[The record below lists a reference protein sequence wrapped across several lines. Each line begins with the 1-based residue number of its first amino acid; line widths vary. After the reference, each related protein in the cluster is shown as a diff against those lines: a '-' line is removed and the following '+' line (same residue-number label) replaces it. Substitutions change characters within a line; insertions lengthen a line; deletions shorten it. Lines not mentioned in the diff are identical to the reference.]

1 MLNKGIHFLI
11 KHKVIVLVWIALI
24 IFFGVV
30 TSPFK
35 FGTDIFPSN
44 PVSVDAIPNIGEN
57 QQIVFTRWDGQ
68 SPQDIEDQISYPLT
82 SSFLGIPG
90 VKSIRSTSMFGFS
103 SVYIIFEDDVEFYWS
118 RTRILEKLN
127 TLPKELLPEGVQPK
141 LGPDATA
148 LGQIYWYTLEGR
160 SPEGKVTGGWNL
172 QELRSIQDFYIK
184 NALASTMGVSE
195 VASVGGFVKE
205 YHIDVDPEAMRQ
217 YGISLNQVVDA
228 VKKSNKSS
236 GAQTL
241 EINHTEYFVR
251 GLGYVTST
259 EDIENTSVSVKNFT
273 PVLIKDIAK
282 VSLGPAERR
291 GILDKEGAEVVG
303 GVVTAQYGANPMQ
316 VTQNL
321 TAQIDKISKGLPKKT
336 LEDGTISQLTIVP
349 FYDRSVL
356 IHETLDTLGDA
367 LLFEI
372 IIAILVVIVM
382 LRSLKASFLVS
393 GLLPLAV
400 LSVFIAMKL
409 ANVEANVVALS
420 GIAIAIGT
428 LVDMG
433 IVLAENITRHLRANP
448 EQNVQTTIL
457 NASNEVSGALLTA
470 GLTTIVSFIPVF
482 TLTGAEGKLFIPLAF
497 TKTVA
502 LCAAIGLALFALP
515 PVAALIMSK
524 KKERS
529 KVPFLSILLIVLGA
543 ISLVSGFYLVATFI
557 ALFGLLK
564 LLVHYNILDKEFQK
578 YIPYGVMLLF
588 IVTML
593 TVYWRPLGFS
603 HNLILNGL
611 FVLLLIGLVLLPLM
625 LFITKYEDMLQ
636 WVLRNKWISV
646 SIPSFFVI
654 LGLGIMLNMGKE
666 FMPSL
671 EEGDFLLM
679 PTSLPHA
686 GVSENQQVLKK
697 LDMAVAAIPEV
708 GNVVGKA
715 GRVESPLDPAPLS
728 MYENLISYKPEYIL
742 DPEGTPLRFEVNEEG
757 LFKTKEGN
765 FIASGED
772 VSQSDL
778 IPDRGGEYYR
788 NWRPHI
794 KNVDDIWQE
803 ISKATQLPGVT
814 SAPKLQPIET
824 RLVMLQTGMRAPM
837 GIKVKG
843 QNLKDVEA
851 FALELEK
858 QLKTVDGI
866 IPESVFADRITGKP
880 YILFD
885 IDRQKIA
892 RYGLSIE
899 DVQQTLEVAVGGKT
913 LSNSIEGRERYALR
927 VRYPRELRGTPEDL
941 ASVYMTL
948 SNGSTIPLTEFV
960 EVKYQRG
967 PQSIKSEDGFLVSYV
982 IFDKKGDISEVT
994 AVEEA
999 KTTLQELEN
1008 KGELVVP
1015 DGVHYVFSGTYEN
1028 HIHSQKT
1035 LQFVVP
1041 AVLLLV
1047 FVLLYLQFRSVSI
1060 SFMVFSGVAVAFAGG
1075 FIMLWLYG
1083 QNWFLDIQMGSVNIR
1098 ELLNVGTVN
1107 LSVAVWVGFIALFGI
1122 ATDDG
1127 VVMATYL
1134 NQSFQDKPLNSKD
1147 AIRSAVIEAGKRRV
1161 KPCLM
1166 TTATT
1171 ILALLP
1177 VLTSDG
1183 KGANIMIPMA
1193 IPALGGMF
1201 MALIT
1206 LFVVPVLYCWQKEVT
1221 LNSAKTE
1228 L

>member
-1 MLNKGIHFLI
+1 
-11 KHKVIVLVWIALI
+11 
-24 IFFGVV
+24 
-30 TSPFK
+30 
-35 FGTDIFPSN
+35 
-44 PVSVDAIPNIGEN
+44 
-57 QQIVFTRWDGQ
+57 
-68 SPQDIEDQISYPLT
+68 
-82 SSFLGIPG
+82 
-90 VKSIRSTSMFGFS
+90 
-103 SVYIIFEDDVEFYWS
+103 
-118 RTRILEKLN
+118 
-127 TLPKELLPEGVQPK
+127 
-141 LGPDATA
+141 
-148 LGQIYWYTLEGR
+148 
-160 SPEGKVTGGWNL
+160 
-172 QELRSIQDFYIK
+172 
-184 NALASTMGVSE
+184 
-195 VASVGGFVKE
+195 
-205 YHIDVDPEAMRQ
+205 
-217 YGISLNQVVDA
+217 
-228 VKKSNKSS
+228 
-236 GAQTL
+236 
-241 EINHTEYFVR
+241 
-251 GLGYVTST
+251 
-259 EDIENTSVSVKNFT
+259 
-273 PVLIKDIAK
+273 
-282 VSLGPAERR
+282 
-291 GILDKEGAEVVG
+291 
-303 GVVTAQYGANPMQ
+303 
-316 VTQNL
+316 
-321 TAQIDKISKGLPKKT
+321 
-336 LEDGTISQLTIVP
+336 
-349 FYDRSVL
+349 
-356 IHETLDTLGDA
+356 
-367 LLFEI
+367 
-372 IIAILVVIVM
+372 
-382 LRSLKASFLVS
+382 
-393 GLLPLAV
+393 
-400 LSVFIAMKL
+400 
-409 ANVEANVVALS
+409 
-420 GIAIAIGT
+420 
-428 LVDMG
+428 
-433 IVLAENITRHLRANP
+433 
-448 EQNVQTTIL
+448 
-457 NASNEVSGALLTA
+457 
-470 GLTTIVSFIPVF
+470 
-482 TLTGAEGKLFIPLAF
+482 
-497 TKTVA
+497 
-502 LCAAIGLALFALP
+502 
-515 PVAALIMSK
+515 
-524 KKERS
+524 
-529 KVPFLSILLIVLGA
+529 
-543 ISLVSGFYLVATFI
+543 
-557 ALFGLLK
+557 
-564 LLVHYNILDKEFQK
+564 
-578 YIPYGVMLLF
+578 
-588 IVTML
+588 
-593 TVYWRPLGFS
+593 
-603 HNLILNGL
+603 
-611 FVLLLIGLVLLPLM
+611 M

-778 IPDRGGEYYR
+778 ILDRGGEYYR

-999 KTTLQELEN
+999 KTTLQELED

-1134 NQSFQDKPLNSKD
+1134 NQSFQDKPLNNKD